1 MQLTT
6 KKIMLSQLIILTAS
20 QPCFGQSFGN
30 PQSDEISD
38 SAMICMSVGLQASL
52 TGLDPMVLNNM
63 GVDGAAGTVYQNSDQ
78 FNLEANGGV
87 SIVAS
92 SQPLYYNGYEINTYY
107 LLDGQLHTIST
118 QNNELHNSDHTL
130 TAIAQLGQ
138 ISSQLSGQYNTTVY
152 LTVLPNLGVDGGC
165 GQQTITMTEQESE
178 WAFVAYEDLYP
189 NPGDADY
196 NDFVMAFQSSEAYNA
211 NGELETINMSFLPVA
226 RGAGYNHSA
235 MLDLNGEIWNSHNVT
250 TITDAM
256 FEGDAVIK
264 ATYTNLENGNQIE
277 KYYRKDHRDVELFY
291 NTRATLDGFANVF
304 ENEDTTT
311 PIWKTDVEITLAN
324 PELNALADR
333 GAIGDDSYRLY
344 LNVHNT
350 NNDID
355 LHTVNPY
362 DGMID
367 ENGYPFGIIVP
378 ENWQWPLERVHIDS
392 VYPYFSDYRD
402 WLSGESEDL
411 SYEAEHWYLSPVTN
425 GGVIDQETVTEI
437 LEAGSIE

>member
-1 MQLTT
+1 MNPLT
-6 KKIMLSQLIILTAS
+6 KKIMYSNLMMLITS

-30 PQSDEISD
+30 PDSDDISD
-38 SAMICMSVGLQASL
+38 SATICMSVGLQASL
-52 TGLDPMVLNNM
+52 TGLDSMVLNNM
-63 GVDGAAGTVYQNSDQ
+63 GVDGAAGTVYQNSDTFQ
-78 FNLEANGGV
+78 LETNGGV

-92 SQPLYYNGYEINTYY
+92 SQPLYYNGYEINTFY
-107 LLDGQLHTIST
+107 LLDGQLYTIST
-118 QNNELHNSDHTL
+118 QDNELHNSSHTL

-138 ISSQLSGQYNTTVY
+138 ISSQLSGQYNTTVF

-211 NGELETINMSFLPVA
+211 NGELETINLSFLPVA

-235 MLDLNGEIWNSHNVT
+235 MLDLDGEIWNSHNVT

-304 ENEDTTT
+304 ENGDTTT
-311 PIWKTDVEITLAN
+311 PLWKTDVEITLAN
-324 PELNALADR
+324 PELNTLSDR
-333 GAIGDDSYRLY
+333 GAIEDDSYRLY

-378 ENWQWPLERVHIDS
+378 ENWQWPLENVHIDS

-402 WLSGESEDL
+402 WLSGESEEL

-425 GGVIDQETVTEI
+425 GGVIDQETVDEI
-437 LEAGSIE
+437 LEAGSTE